1 MKQKLL
7 IRTLF
12 LWATLW
18 VGFSCARAADGSAD
32 PPFRFYSA
40 ADGLTQSDVYAI
52 AQDRAGYLW
61 FTTARGLNRYDGQA
75 FDHYTIADGLP
86 HNSLTAIYVDADNTI
101 FVGDTR
107 GGVTVLQ
114 GSRVQRTIEPFPN
127 SHAPILDIEVIGQDI
142 FAVVEGVGIARMTPS
157 DNDYQTQQIGDAA
170 LGINDIT
177 VFGTD
182 VWVASTTGLYELTFG
197 IDGGLNKLND
207 TITHTHVDKSGRLW
221 LADADNYVGFWE
233 DDRFKRETR
242 IESDNPISDIVTDT
256 DGVLWAATAN
266 ALFKIATATVEPGVS
281 QTRVRR
287 FSGIDQVSALFADR
301 ENSIWLASSSRLIRF
316 LGERF
321 QHHRLRTGTDFE
333 TVWSIAEDN
342 RGRFWFGT
350 QSKLLLRNQ
359 DESLLTVNKEYGVP
373 DGFVRDIVA
382 DTSGNLWFGVSNK
395 GLFRINVD
403 DMQAESVASTAGKD
417 VLDISID
424 RDGAIWF
431 STGNFGVFRY
441 VPASGELLQFD
452 APQDTSV
459 YTLDTDENG
468 SVWYGADEVGL
479 VQLAPSDNGEYTQ
492 TVYGE
497 HADLANRLFN
507 HISVT
512 GPGEAWIASE
522 EGGLYRFR
530 SGEFSGLDQDVPFSD
545 QTLYLVEELH
555 NGTLVV
561 GGEQGIYQLRPG
573 EPGIAHYDQLT
584 GFAGVETNV
593 HATLIDSKQRLWIG
607 TVNGATLMDVS
618 LPPPKTVDLV
628 PAIVRTET
636 ELDRIPVLEGDEVD
650 PDQFGVNVEF
660 AAVSLANAK
669 GVEYSYRLVG
679 ADESW
684 GTATTNKTVSYW
696 RIPPASYE
704 FMVRARLPGGSWSRE
719 VATQRF
725 TVLPYFWQQSWFLL
739 VVGAAALA
747 LIGAFTVYRTRNIQR
762 RNAML
767 QAQVIER
774 TRYIEEA
781 KQRLVQSHEQLSQE
795 VASRKQ
801 SDSARAEIE
810 TRFRRAFENAPIGM
824 GLANAEGIL
833 FDANPALQRMFWCES
848 SFSSDEKFSIVI
860 DEEDRERFEAHYAK
874 IVLLSGDE
882 LDNKFTCTNMQGET
896 LQTIINLSPV
906 TSDDGEF
913 QYAVVQVQ
921 DVTESLKLTDQL
933 EYQASYDELTQLLNR
948 RAFEA
953 ELQRA
958 WERGSAGKGPSYLMF
973 MDLDQFK
980 VVNDTSG
987 HGAGDQLLR
996 AVSKIL
1002 VDAVRANDIVARLGG
1017 DEFGI
1022 ILWECPTDVAT
1033 RIAEEIRASIE
1044 NFRFHWDT
1052 ETYRIGVSIGGLPIE
1067 QSSGDINELQQL
1079 ADAACYAAKEAGRNR
1094 VHMVA
1099 GAKDSARIRRGQV
1112 RWVQRLREAMDNNRF
1127 AIYGQV
1133 IKPLAENVDE
1143 PEHIEILLR
1152 LRDPESRKLIP
1163 PGAFLPAAERYGLS
1177 AELDQWVV
1185 GSLLDTLFVHQAFQ
1199 AERRVYWINLSG
1211 ISVGDKRFAEFLRSA
1226 MERSPLQPGT
1236 VNFEITETAVIR
1248 SIAEAGRLISDLH
1261 EMGCKF
1267 ALDDFGSGLSSFGYL
1282 KKLPVDHLK
1291 IDGMFIRD
1299 ILKDETNRIFVKS
1312 IIDIARSLNIK
1323 TTAEF
1328 VENDEMLQLVREL
1341 GADYAQGFGV
1351 GRPFVLAPKLTGIDS
1366 LNALPHDQQ
1375 IKAG

>member
-7 IRTLF
+7 VRTLF
-12 LWATLW
+12 LWASLW
-18 VGFSCARAADGSAD
+18 VGISCAWAADGSAD
-32 PPFRFYSA
+32 PPFRFYSV

-61 FTTARGLNRYDGQA
+61 FTTARGLNRYDGKS

-86 HNSLTAIYVDADNTI
+86 HNNLTAIYVDVDNTI
-101 FVGDTR
+101 FVGDAR
-107 GGVTVLQ
+107 GGITVLQ
-114 GSRVQRTIEPFPN
+114 GSRVLRTIEPFADSN
-127 SHAPILDIEVIGQDI
+127 ASVLDIEIIGQAV
-142 FAVVEGVGIARMTPS
+142 FAVVDGVGIARMTPS
-157 DNDYQTQQIGDAA
+157 EDEYRTQQIGDASM
-170 LGINDIT
+170 GITEIT
-177 VFGTD
+177 AFGTD
-182 VWVASTTGLYELTFG
+182 VWVASETGLYKLTFG
-197 IDGGLNKLND
+197 SNGGLTKLED

-221 LADADNYVGFWE
+221 LADSSNNVGYWDGDKF
-233 DDRFKRETR
+233 RQQAT
-242 IESDNPISDIVTDT
+242 IESDSPIVDIVTDV
-256 DGVLWAATAN
+256 DGVLWAATVN
-266 ALFKIATATVEPGVS
+266 ALFKVETAGATPDAAPS
-281 QTRVRR
+281 PVRR
-287 FSGIDQVSALFADR
+287 FSGVAQVSALYADR
-301 ENSIWLASSSRLIRF
+301 ENSLWLSSSSRLIRF

-321 QHHRLRTGTDFE
+321 QHYQLRSGADFE
-333 TVWSIAEDN
+333 TIWSIAED
-342 RGRFWFGT
+342 RQGRFWFGT
-350 QSKLLLRNQ
+350 QSKLLLRND
-359 DESLLTVNKEYGVP
+359 DETLSTIDTRFGVP

-382 DTSGNLWFGVSNK
+382 DANGDLWFGVSDK
-395 GLFRINVD
+395 GLFKFSVE
-403 DMQAESVASTAGKD
+403 DMRADFVASTAGKD
-417 VLDISID
+417 ILDISLD
-424 RDGAIWF
+424 SEGVVWF
-431 STGNFGVFRY
+431 STGSFGVFRY
-441 VPASGELLQFD
+441 APSTEELLNFD

-459 YTLDTDENG
+459 YTLDTDEDG

-479 VQLAPSDNGEYTQ
+479 VHLAPLGNGDYRQ

-497 HADLANRLFN
+497 HAHFDNRLFN
-507 HISVT
+507 HINLT
-512 GPGEAWIASE
+512 GPAEAWITTE
-522 EGGLYRFR
+522 EGGLYQFK
-530 SGEFSGLDQDVPFSD
+530 SGEFSVLDQDMPFSD
-545 QTLYLVEELH
+545 QTLYLVEELQ

-561 GGEQGIYQLRPG
+561 GGEQGLYQFSPG

-584 GFAGVETNV
+584 GFSGVETNV
-593 HATLIDSKQRLWIG
+593 HASLIDSSQRLWIG
-607 TVNGATLMDVS
+607 TVNGVTRMDVS
-618 LPPPKTVDLV
+618 QPLPAKVELV
-628 PAIVRTET
+628 PAIIRTET
-636 ELDRIPVLEGDEVD
+636 ELDRLPVIEGDEID

-660 AAVSLANAK
+660 AAVSLSNAE

-679 ADESW
+679 ADEAW

-719 VATQRF
+719 IASQQF
-725 TVLPYFWQQSWFLL
+725 AMLPYFWQQSWFLL
-739 VVGAAALA
+739 FVGVTVVA
-747 LIGAFTVYRTRNIQR
+747 LIAAFTVYRTRNIQR
-762 RNAML
+762 HNETLR
-767 QAQVIER
+767 AQVIER
-774 TRYIEEA
+774 TRSIEEA
-781 KQRLVQSHEQLSQE
+781 KQRLELSNEQLSQE
-795 VASRKQ
+795 VESRQK
-801 SDSARAEIE
+801 SDSARVDIE

-824 GLANAEGIL
+824 GLANEEGIL
-833 FDANPALQRMFWCES
+833 FDANSALQKMFWCES
-848 SFSSDEKFSIVI
+848 SYSSNEKFSIVI
-860 DEEDRERFEAHYAK
+860 EEQDRDRFEAHYAK
-874 IVLLSGDE
+874 IILLSGDE
-882 LDNKFTCTNMQGET
+882 LDKKFTCTNTRGDT

-906 TSDDGEF
+906 TTDSGEF

-921 DVTESLKLTDQL
+921 DVTESLKLTNQL

-948 RAFEA
+948 RAFET

-958 WERGSAGKGPSYLMF
+958 WERGSGGKGPSYLMF

-996 AVSKIL
+996 AVSEIL

-1067 QSSGDINELQQL
+1067 QSSGDISELQQL

-1099 GAKDSARIRRGQV
+1099 GAKDSARVRRGQV

-1133 IKPLAENVDE
+1133 IKPLAEDVDE

-1177 AELDQWVV
+1177 VELDQWVV

-1211 ISVGDKRFAEFLRSA
+1211 ISVGDKRFAEFLRDA

-1248 SIAEAGRLISDLH
+1248 SIAEAGKLISDLH

-1299 ILKDETNRIFVKS
+1299 ILQDETNRIFVKS

-1328 VENDEMLQLVREL
+1328 VENNEMLELVREL

-1351 GRPFVLAPKLTGIDS
+1351 GRPFVLAPKLTGIVDLKS
-1366 LNALPHDQQ
+1366 GMPDQQ